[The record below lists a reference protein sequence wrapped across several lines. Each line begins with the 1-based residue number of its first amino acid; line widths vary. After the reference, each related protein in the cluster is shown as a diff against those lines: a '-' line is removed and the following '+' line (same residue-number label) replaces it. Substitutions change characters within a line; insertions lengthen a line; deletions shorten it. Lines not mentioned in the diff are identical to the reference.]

1 MAMRFDTF
9 IFDLDGTLV
18 EFNLDFDEIR
28 KVLNIKGKYVLESL
42 MRLDEEVR
50 MKKMEKLKEFE
61 INAAKKARLI
71 QNADH
76 ILNLLEKN
84 GYRKG
89 IVTRNCRESVEII
102 LSRFGINLDFVITR
116 EDSEPKPS
124 PAPVFMAIQLAGS
137 RPERSIMIGD
147 YKFDMI
153 AGKNAGVKTVLL
165 LTEKNRQKAEEFIHL
180 ADYVIEGLDELEK
193 FI

>member
-102 LSRFGINLDFVITR
+102 LNRFGINLDFVITR

>member
-1 MAMRFDTF
+1 MRFDTF